1 MASELIA
8 SLVCLLGTLAA
19 LLVLHK
25 AASSFSLLVV
35 AFGAVVAYSSSLMR
49 ASSAWLW
56 CWLLWLLLQ
65 GLLFLSLGPQLLRLS
80 VEQHHGRTALGA
92 QLLALVSAWLCFV
105 PRLASSDFVAL
116 LAVLLFLGLCVYGLG
131 VRAKGDLDLI
141 GSVLL
146 YILLYQVSSLTLL
159 AQSYTGHAARRRP
172 TEFAKLAQALWVLFV
187 PHGVF
192 SALAVLLQLLVS
204 LGLFM
209 LYRSRTPYFAP
220 DTYDE

>member
-1 MASELIA
+1 M
-8 SLVCLLGTLAA
+8 VCLLGTLAA

-25 AASSFSLLVV
+25 AASSFGLLVV
-35 AFGAVVAYSSSLMR
+35 AFGAVTAYSSSLMR
-49 ASSAWLW
+49 AASAWLW

-80 VEQHHGRTALGA
+80 VEQQLHSRTALAA
-92 QLLALVSAWLCFV
+92 QLVALLSAWLCFV
-105 PRLASSDFVAL
+105 PSLASSEFVAL

-172 TEFAKLAQALWVLFV
+172 TEFAKLTQALWVLFV

-220 DTYDE
+220 DTYDD